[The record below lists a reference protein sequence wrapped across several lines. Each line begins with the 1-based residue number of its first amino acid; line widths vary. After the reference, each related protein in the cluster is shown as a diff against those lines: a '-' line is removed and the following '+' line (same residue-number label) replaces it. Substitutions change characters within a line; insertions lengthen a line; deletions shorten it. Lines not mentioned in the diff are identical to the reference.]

1 MNRIDGLTENTA
13 EEIFR
18 RTDADGSGEITFSEF
33 VTAGASVLTSD
44 KNLESAFEKLDTECD
59 RKLDQRELQAAF
71 SRLGHYNADKE
82 EIWRSFIAGC
92 DTNGD
97 GCIDENEFKTA
108 IRKAMN

>member
-1 MNRIDGLTENTA
+1 MKGIEGLTENTA

-18 RTDADGSGEITFSEF
+18 RTDADHSGEITFSEF

-44 KNLESAFEKLDTECD
+44 KNLESAFEKLDTEFD
-59 RKLDQRELQAAF
+59 GKLDQRELQAAF
-71 SRLGHYNADKE
+71 SRLGHLNADKE

-97 GCIDENEFKTA
+97 GCIDVEEFKTA
-108 IRKAMN
+108 IKNAMD